1 MNIECALRRQSLS
14 RVPNLGKP
22 ETYSRQHFDEL
33 TLQNKEKP
41 LRELLVSIMEQE
53 RDDDLNSLST
63 QKRPVVEVLQDKES
77 DLGLGME
84 FRSVLQSLSAMSD
97 ATGLDTVK
105 DQVRL
110 SSLFRTGGSGQGFR
124 HVCSFS

>member
-1 MNIECALRRQSLS
+1 
-14 RVPNLGKP
+14 
-22 ETYSRQHFDEL
+22 
-33 TLQNKEKP
+33 
-41 LRELLVSIMEQE
+41 MEQE

-77 DLGLGME
+77 DLGLGVE

-110 SSLFRTGGSGQGFR
+110 SSLFRTGGLGQGFR
-124 HVCSFS
+124 HVCSFFLIAA

>member
-63 QKRPVVEVLQDKES
+63 QKRPVVAVGLAILVGNVGCHWTRHRQGPGPPQLLVSHRRVGARFQTCLQFF
-77 DLGLGME
+77 LIM
-84 FRSVLQSLSAMSD
+84 RRWQ
-97 ATGLDTVK
+97 
-105 DQVRL
+105 
-110 SSLFRTGGSGQGFR
+110 
-124 HVCSFS
+124 